1 MTVDLPISS
10 QRRQGGDQGRF
21 CFGNQNKK
29 QKSFFISSLLLSV
42 AVSGRKGFALL
53 TLPDHSPLR
62 EFEQG
67 RNKRQEFKQRPL
79 LSALLPIACSA
90 GLFYI
95 TQNHLPRG
103 AIAHSDLGVLLHQS
117 LVKKMLPQA
126 PRPN

>member
-1 MTVDLPISS
+1 MTRAGFVLEIKI
-10 QRRQGGDQGRF
+10 
-21 CFGNQNKK
+21 KK

-79 LSALLPIACSA
+79 LSALLSIACSA

-95 TQNHLPRG
+95 MQNHLPG
-103 AIAHSDLGVLLHQS
+103 GVIAHSDLGVLLHQS
-117 LVKKMLPQA
+117 
-126 PRPN
+126 